1 MLEELKDRIQKLVSL
16 YENEK
21 SKAEGLEVSLRSAQ
35 AEVEEYRKK
44 VADLTR
50 QLDNMKLKGAIT
62 SGEAASPEAKQRLE
76 KLIREID
83 KCISLLEK

>member
-1 MLEELKDRIQKLVSL
+1 MLEELNSKIQSLISL

-21 SKAEGLEVSLRSAQ
+21 DRADGLERSLKALQ
-35 AEVEEYRKK
+35 AEAEDYRKK

-50 QLDNMKLKGAIT
+50 QLDNLKLKGAIT